1 MAADHYPLVK
11 LNLAISKTEAFAE
24 IPAPQSLYSEA
35 ESIPITQEEKIN
47 DIFQPIPEELNL
59 AHFFPEGED
68 QSDISKSYAQ
78 KAFTALMTH
87 DAQWSDSIYNH
98 ADMTPE
104 QFASRT
110 GQPKS
115 KVIGTYN
122 PKDSLHDPDNP
133 DSWIIHSF
141 RNIRTNA
148 TNGDG
153 QPISVYSNVIEI
165 MSAAN
170 VYCYYKDAGNYDLFL
185 SYAMALWKKSH
196 SYSLSMS
203 DVYYCEGCLS
213 EEDEKARLEQE
224 AAASYKDIPDMVQT
238 FSEGE
243 STAGESV
250 SETSASEVSILETSA
265 SEISGPETSASK
277 TLASEVSDSETSAS
291 DASVSERPASETAVP
306 DASVPEMPASEAA
319 VPKAS
324 VSGMSVPE
332 ASASETAVP
341 DAEANEDSSHISSDI
356 SEIQNRSNTIEAG
369 DEGNSPF
376 TELSDISSEGSDFTA
391 AKTIKEATP
400 ANSGDFDTVS
410 KQESMDREDVKC
422 PGHID
427 LVVQIKILGIK
438 EKNGLFRADPTGNL
452 SDNFEE
458 NGWQGWTPEA
468 VDSVKILA
476 SQDWYQKYGLTVSSI
491 SMRNPLSNSEID
503 EYINRLPADLSQTRR
518 EIIRFAL
525 SSVGRVPYYWGGKAS
540 APDYSGNS
548 FGTPIT
554 PDEKGRILKGLDCSG
569 WINWVYWSVTGNR
582 LPHESTS
589 GLAVCGTAV
598 SRDNL
603 QPGDI
608 ILRTGDDAHVIMFL
622 EWTED
627 GQIRCIHESSANIN
641 NVTVAIREANW
652 PYYRKLIE

>member
-1 MAADHYPLVK
+1 
-11 LNLAISKTEAFAE
+11 
-24 IPAPQSLYSEA
+24 
-35 ESIPITQEEKIN
+35 
-47 DIFQPIPEELNL
+47 
-59 AHFFPEGED
+59 
-68 QSDISKSYAQ
+68 
-78 KAFTALMTH
+78 MTH

-104 QFASRT
+104 QFASRI

-291 DASVSERPASETAVP
+291 DASVSERPASE
-306 DASVPEMPASEAA
+306 AA

-422 PGHID
+422 PG
-427 LVVQIKILGIK
+427 
-438 EKNGLFRADPTGNL
+438 
-452 SDNFEE
+452 

-589 GLAVCGTAV
+589 GLALCGTAV